1 MKNLK
6 RILAIIGIVLL
17 LGIYAAAFILAFF
30 GGKDATQM
38 FNVAI
43 ISTFVVPIMIYVFM
57 FIARLLKGMNK

>member
-38 FNVAI
+38 FNAAI
-43 ISTFVVPIMIYVFM
+43 ICTFVVPIKMVSTGPERHEIIY
-57 FIARLLKGMNK
+57 R